1 MLILVPSNVI
11 FLTGYLLFGYENL
24 DRVGRN
30 ETLNR
35 WNQIVAYFLYLL
47 FVLLLVCVIRL
58 IQLLKQMRDF
68 LFSSQMEQRDFFNRE
83 IRTLWIILVAFN
95 ITYLIRGLWDQLTS
109 QYLRNYTLMV
119 FNIILGL
126 IFDCFPVT
134 LLLYFHY
141 RNFKVK
147 STINSNNG

>member
-1 MLILVPSNVI
+1 
-11 FLTGYLLFGYENL
+11 
-24 DRVGRN
+24 
-30 ETLNR
+30 
-35 WNQIVAYFLYLL
+35 
-47 FVLLLVCVIRL
+47 
-58 IQLLKQMRDF
+58 
-68 LFSSQMEQRDFFNRE
+68 MEQRDFFNRE

-109 QYLRNYTLMV
+109 QYLRQYTLMV

-126 IFDCFPVT
+126 TFDFIPVT

-147 STINSNNG
+147 STINSS